1 MSTLSFPRESRHLNS
16 PVDTFRVE
24 VADKIQGKA
33 KQQAASSA
41 SSRVA
46 RSRRQF
52 TAEFK
57 LEAVRLAAQD
67 DRPHRAVAQQ
77 LGIGPDMLYQWK
89 RQAAAR
95 ANQSVADVFPGHGQ
109 LMSQDEEIRRLRRE
123 NSRLRE
129 ERDILGKATAF
140 FAKHAR

>member
-1 MSTLSFPRESRHLNS
+1 MKH
-16 PVDTFRVE
+16 
-24 VADKIQGKA
+24 QGKA

-95 ANQSVADVFPGHGQ
+95 AHQSVADVFPGHGQ

>member
-1 MSTLSFPRESRHLNS
+1 MKH
-16 PVDTFRVE
+16 
-24 VADKIQGKA
+24 QGKA
-33 KQQAASSA
+33 KQRVASSA
-41 SSRVA
+41 SNRVV

-57 LEAVRLAAQD
+57 LEAVRLAAQGN
-67 DRPHRAVAQQ
+67 RPHREVAQQ

-95 ANQSVADVFPGHGQ
+95 VDHPVADVFPGQGQ
-109 LMSQDEEIRRLRRE
+109 LTSQDEEIRRLRRE